1 VPLRASGGARLPAC
15 LEQAGFS
22 HGVRPST
29 PHTSA
34 ARHGEEEEK
43 VEAGRDSRG
52 QERRRGAT
60 VEAGLRR
67 TGGVAERSAGVP
79 APAQSGSSVAA
90 PRRSGGVQSWRGL
103 RLRDSAGGLNE
114 SWALPR
120 RGGAGLG

>member
-1 VPLRASGGARLPAC
+1 MRSRGGARLPAC
-15 LEQAGFS
+15 LEPAGFS
-22 HGVRPST
+22 HGVRPSA

-67 TGGVAERSAGVP
+67 TGGVAERSVGVP
-79 APAQSGSSVAA
+79 AATNAAFFTSAQGVGVGVA
-90 PRRSGGVQSWRGL
+90 GRG
-103 RLRDSAGGLNE
+103 
-114 SWALPR
+114 
-120 RGGAGLG
+120 

>member
-1 VPLRASGGARLPAC
+1 MRSRGGARLPAC
-15 LEQAGFS
+15 LEPAGFS
-22 HGVRPST
+22 HGVRPSA

-79 APAQSGSSVAA
+79 APAQSRLAVGFESGGLESEVAA
-90 PRRSGGVQSWRGL
+90 EGYLSICRSDGGCLSVC
-103 RLRDSAGGLNE
+103 
-114 SWALPR
+114 
-120 RGGAGLG
+120 